1 MEIIINFSWVKRLP
15 SGEDNSLEMSS
26 LEQHLQQLG
35 NGHTAPQRSSGQGTN
50 IYVVYI
56 RTRVYCTHMN
66 EGNGGTCVH
75 AHTHKHKRGRLVV
88 RRKSEREIDFYFLY
102 WLARLL

>member
-1 MEIIINFSWVKRLP
+1 MEIIINFSRGKRLP

-35 NGHTAPQRSSGQGTN
+35 NGHTAPQRRSGQGTN

-56 RTRVYCTHMN
+56 RIRVYCTHVN
-66 EGNGGTCVH
+66 DGNGGMCVR
-75 AHTHKHKRGRLVV
+75 AHTHKHKRGEVS
-88 RRKSEREIDFYFLY
+88 SEEKE
-102 WLARLL
+102 